1 MRYRSEFI
9 MKNVMDLHTHTVV
22 SGHAYN
28 TLREMA
34 RAAADKGLEVL
45 GITEH
50 GPSMP
55 GSCQNFY
62 FHNLKILPRE
72 MYGVRLLLGTEANIV
87 NYDGKLD
94 LSQRELESL
103 DLVIASMHL
112 PCVKAGTKEEN
123 TRAYLKVME
132 NPYVDIIG
140 HPDDGRF
147 CTDYEELVRAAKEHH
162 KIIELYNN
170 SLNPQCYRSN
180 TQENDLEILRYCK
193 EFEVPIV
200 VNSDAHF
207 DEYIGVFQY
216 AIPVL
221 EKAEFPEELI
231 LNRSFDALQ
240 PYLRKK

>member
-1 MRYRSEFI
+1 

-140 HPDDGRF
+140 HPDDGRYAI
-147 CTDYEELVRAAKEHH
+147 DYERLVRKAKEYHVLLE
-162 KIIELYNN
+162 INNN
-170 SLNPQCYRSN
+170 SLNPRGFRLD
-180 TQENDLEILRYCK
+180 TAPNDRKMLKLCK
-193 EFEVPIV
+193 EYQVPVILG
-200 VNSDAHF
+200 SDAHVVT
-207 DEYIGVFQY
+207 EVG
-216 AIPVL
+216 
-221 EKAEFPEELI
+221 
-231 LNRSFDALQ
+231 NH
-240 PYLRKK
+240 